1 MKALII
7 VDVQNDFISG
17 ALPVPGAAEVV
28 PVINELA
35 KEYDV
40 VVATADWH
48 QPDDP
53 EFQQFPPHC
62 QAGSDGADF
71 PADLDLSRID
81 GKVFTKAHFSGFS
94 NETLS
99 AYLISRGVTTVHVV
113 GLATDF
119 CVKATA
125 LDARRLGFRTRV
137 ILDGC
142 RGIDPK
148 PAEAELLAAG
158 VELQRRPM
166 TMTTKEQLR
175 DAMEFLNEARIAAK
189 DAQRLGADAVVRIKA
204 ALGTEHPAFGFAVEV
219 HQHGEVSAAR
229 AEQALEALP
238 KEGV

>member
-1 MKALII
+1 MRALII

-35 KEYDV
+35 KKYEV

-62 QAGSDGADF
+62 LAGSEGADF
-71 PADLDLSRID
+71 PADLDRSRID
-81 GKVFTKAHFSGFS
+81 GKVFTKANFSGFS
-94 NETLS
+94 NDLLG
-99 AYLISRGVTTVHVV
+99 AYLKRQGVTSVHVV

-125 LDARRLGFRTRV
+125 LDALKLGFRTRV
-137 ILDGC
+137 ILDAC

-148 PAEAELLAAG
+148 PAEMELLNAGAELQIGEAVFDLGPASHGCCKG
-158 VELQRRPM
+158 VW
-166 TMTTKEQLR
+166 
-175 DAMEFLNEARIAAK
+175 
-189 DAQRLGADAVVRIKA
+189 
-204 ALGTEHPAFGFAVEV
+204 
-219 HQHGEVSAAR
+219 
-229 AEQALEALP
+229 
-238 KEGV
+238 